1 MGISHG
7 SVLNLNLGRLL
18 YLPVMALSAFV
29 DNVRIRPDKAE
40 RLIQFPVK
48 STSIPHSSFTFKSS
62 IIVNVKLIIAT
73 TSERGLLA

>member
-40 RLIQFPVK
+40 RLIQF
-48 STSIPHSSFTFKSS
+48 SREINFDSTFKFYF
-62 IIVNVKLIIAT
+62 
-73 TSERGLLA
+73 